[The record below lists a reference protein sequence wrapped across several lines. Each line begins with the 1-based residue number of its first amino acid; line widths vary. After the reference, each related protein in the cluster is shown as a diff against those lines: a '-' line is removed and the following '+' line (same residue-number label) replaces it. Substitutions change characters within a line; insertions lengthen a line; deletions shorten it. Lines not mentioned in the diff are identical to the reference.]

1 MLEKYIKVKEVVIVV
16 KDYKKVLCDNE
27 VFYAKNMVFRKFRE
41 SNAENLLEYASDK
54 ETLKY
59 LF

>member
-1 MLEKYIKVKEVVIVV
+1 MV

-27 VFYAKNMVFRKFRE
+27 VFYAKNMVFRKLRE